1 MGNTHHMYMYMYM
14 HAQGNYVHTCKL
26 MFVAKPH
33 YHTHLIIYLQW
44 DFYLDP
50 NKDSI
55 LAQD

>member
-1 MGNTHHMYMYMYM
+1 MYMYMHV

-26 MFVAKPH
+26 MFVAKLH
-33 YHTHLIIYLQW
+33 YHTHLIYLQW

-55 LAQD
+55 LAQDYIKHSNN